1 MTEYNRIND
10 LKFRNERGICWITLN
25 RPDAKNALTPR
36 QRDKLIEVLETASG
50 HTATRCVVIQGS
62 GGSFCSGADLRAPR
76 SAPEQPKGAPERV
89 QGDVARVIATGAQRL
104 ISAVLDCEKPVIA
117 AVDGVAAG
125 IGAHLAFACDL
136 VIATEGARFIE
147 VFVRRGLV
155 PDGGG
160 AYLLVR
166 LVGPQKAKEL
176 VFFGGDVNAKD
187 ACEMGLVNRVVP
199 AELLDA
205 TVAEWATLLALGP
218 TRTIA
223 LAKKLINGAHDV
235 DRAAAFSDEAWAQEM
250 NMATH
255 DAQEGL
261 KSFVERRGPDFKG
274 W

>member
-1 MTEYNRIND
+1 VSD
-10 LKFRNERGICWITLN
+10 LLFANEDGVCTITLN
-25 RPDAKNALTPR
+25 RPDKKNALLPS
-36 QRDKLIEVLETASG
+36 QRDKIIEVLETASA
-50 HTATRCVVIQGS
+50 HTSTRCVVIKGS
-62 GGSFCSGADLRAPR
+62 GGSFCSGADLSAPR
-76 SAPEQPKGAPERV
+76 EAAPRPKGAPERV
-89 QGDVARVIATGAQRL
+89 EGDVARMIATGAQRL

-125 IGAHLAFACDL
+125 IGAHLAIACDL
-136 VIATEGARFIE
+136 VIATETARFIE

-166 LVGPQKAKEL
+166 LLGPQKTKEL

-199 AELLDA
+199 ASDLDA
-205 TVAEWATLLALGP
+205 TVAEWAALLAAGP

-235 DRAAAFSDEAWAQEM
+235 DRATAFEREAVAQEL
-250 NMATH
+250 NMSTN
-255 DAQEGL
+255 DAQEGVR
-261 KSFVERRGPDFKG
+261 SFVERREPDFKG